1 MKLQARVGERPLW
14 SQLYDI
20 LLQRIDCGEYSIGSI
35 MPTEKEIMDE
45 FEISCIVVRQAMD
58 KLLMDGRIH
67 RIRGKGTIVLEPLEK
82 LSTSFVSSLHGI
94 DEGKNY
100 KNRKV
105 ISFEKVQA
113 PQEVYDFWQITNEP
127 IWCLVRC
134 TYLQDKVVNRFVSY
148 YHPSVPLSDDDNYQE
163 SVYEVLEKKNY
174 EVTRVTDTI
183 TAGLI
188 TKEDAQYFQQEEL
201 CAVVY
206 RTRISY
212 HQEEPVEY
220 TYSTYL
226 ADGYQLTIENQ

>member
-1 MKLQARVGERPLW
+1 MKLQSKVGERPLW

-20 LLQRIDCGEYSIGSI
+20 LTSRLDSGMYPIGTV

-45 FEISCIVVRQAMD
+45 FEISRIVVRQAMD
-58 KLLMDGRIH
+58 KLLLEGRIH
-67 RIRGKGTIVLEPLEK
+67 RIRGKGTIVLEPMEK

-94 DEGKNY
+94 SESKNY

-105 ISFEKVQA
+105 VSFTKEKA
-113 PQEVYDFWQITNEP
+113 PQEVYDFWQIP
-127 IWCLVRC
+127 SQPVWCLVRC
-134 TYLQDKVVNRFVSY
+134 TYIQDNVVNRFISY
-148 YHPSVPLSDDDNYQE
+148 YHPDVPLSDHDNYQE
-163 SVYEVLEKKNY
+163 SIYELLKNNEY

-188 TKEDAQYFQQEEL
+188 TKEDQQYFQKDSI

-206 RTRISY
+206 RTRTSY
-212 HQEEPVEY
+212 HLELPVEY

>member
-1 MKLQARVGERPLW
+1 MKLQANVGERPLW
-14 SQLYDI
+14 SQLHEI
-20 LLQRIDCGEYSIGSI
+20 LLQRLDSGQYSIGST

-45 FEISCIVVRQAMD
+45 FEISRIVVRQAMD

-105 ISFEKVQA
+105 LSFEKVVA
-113 PQEVYDFWQITNEP
+113 PQEVYDFWQISNEP

-134 TYLQDKVVNRFVSY
+134 TYLKDKVVNRFVSY
-148 YHPSVPLSDDDNYQE
+148 YHPSVPFSSEDNYQE
-163 SVYEVLEKKNY
+163 SIYDVLQNKNY

-188 TKEDAQYFQQEEL
+188 SEEEKEYFQIQDV
-201 CAVVY
+201 CAVVH

-226 ADGYQLTIENQ
+226 ADGYRLTIENQ

>member
-1 MKLQARVGERPLW
+1 MKLQAKVGERPLW
-14 SQLYDI
+14 RQLYEI
-20 LLQRIDCGEYSIGSI
+20 LLQRLDSGEYSIGST

-45 FEISCIVVRQAMD
+45 FEISRIVVRQAMD

-105 ISFEKVQA
+105 LSFEKVQA
-113 PQEVYDFWQITNEP
+113 PQEVYDFWQIQNEP
-127 IWCLVRC
+127 VWCLVRC
-134 TYLQDKVVNRFVSY
+134 TFLKDKVVNRFVSY
-148 YHPSVPLSDDDNYQE
+148 YHPNVPLSNEDNYQE
-163 SVYEVLEKKNY
+163 SIYGVLKNKNY

-188 TKEDAQYFQQEEL
+188 NEEDKDYFQIHDT

-226 ADGYQLTIENQ
+226 ADGYRLTIENQ

>member
-1 MKLQARVGERPLW
+1 MKLQAKVGERPLW
-14 SQLYDI
+14 SQLHEI
-20 LLQRIDCGEYSIGSI
+20 LLQRLDSGQYSIGST

-45 FEISCIVVRQAMD
+45 FEISRIVVRQAMD

-105 ISFEKVQA
+105 LSFEKVIA
-113 PQEVYDFWQITNEP
+113 PQEVYDFWQIPNEP

-134 TYLQDKVVNRFVSY
+134 TYLKDKVVNRFVSY
-148 YHPSVPLSDDDNYQE
+148 YHPSVPLSGEDNYQE
-163 SVYEVLEKKNY
+163 SIYDTLKKKNY

-188 TKEDAQYFQQEEL
+188 SEEEKEYFQIQDI
-201 CAVVY
+201 CAVVH

-226 ADGYQLTIENQ
+226 ADGYRLTIENQ

>member
-1 MKLQARVGERPLW
+1 MKLQAKPGERPLW

-20 LLQRIDCGEYSIGSI
+20 LLLRLDNGEYPIGSI

-45 FEISCIVVRQAMD
+45 FDISRIVVRQAMD

-67 RIRGKGTIVLEPLEK
+67 RIRGKGTIILEPLEK
-82 LSTSFVSSLHGI
+82 LSTSFVSSLHGVN
-94 DEGKNY
+94 EGKNY
-100 KNRKV
+100 KNRK
-105 ISFEKVQA
+105 IMDFTKEHA
-113 PQEVYDFWQITNEP
+113 PQEVYDFWQIPNEP
-127 IWCLVRC
+127 LWCLVRC
-134 TYLQDKVVNRFVSY
+134 TYLQNKVVNRFISY
-148 YHPSVPLSDDDNYQE
+148 YHPSVPISDEDVYTE
-163 SVYEVLEKKNY
+163 SIYDLLQSKNY

-188 TKEDAQYFQQEEL
+188 SEEDKQYFEVEDI
-201 CAVVY
+201 CAVVH

>member
-1 MKLQARVGERPLW
+1 MKLQAKAGERPLW

-20 LLQRIDCGEYSIGSI
+20 LLARLDQGAYPIGSI

-45 FEISCIVVRQAMD
+45 FDISRIVVRQAMD

-100 KNRKV
+100 KNRKI
-105 ISFEKVQA
+105 ISFTKEIA
-113 PQEVYDFWQITNEP
+113 PQEVYDFWQIPNEP
-127 IWCLVRC
+127 LWCLIRC
-134 TYLQDKVVNRFVSY
+134 TYLQNKMVNRFISY
-148 YHPSVPLSDDDNYQE
+148 YHPNVPICDEENYKE
-163 SVYEVLEKKNY
+163 SIYELLQSKNY

-188 TKEDAQYFQQEEL
+188 SEEDKQYFQIEEM